1 MLEPYGAGNN
11 RPLFCLMGATLERL
25 QGVGQNR
32 HLKLRLSKG
41 SSQFDGIFLLRLPDT
56 CPVAAG
62 SRVDA
67 AFYLQINEFRGQP
80 HGTAANGGHP
90 PVPHRQYTGG

>member
-1 MLEPYGAGNN
+1 MKKLS
-11 RPLFCLMGATLERL
+11 LFFCLMGATLERL
-25 QGVGQNR
+25 QSVGQNR

-41 SSQFDGIFLLRLPDT
+41 SSQFDGIFFSVSPDT

-67 AFYLQINEFRGQP
+67 AFYLQINEFRGNR
-80 HGTAANGGHP
+80 T
-90 PVPHRQYTGG
+90 V